1 MQTDIGLDEIPVFL
15 MNLLRGRRLAVLTGA
30 GLSTDSGIPD
40 YRGPGSV
47 NRTPMFFQEFIKTP
61 QNQQHYWAR
70 SYLGYATMNRAE
82 PNQGHTALVDLER
95 AGALVGLITQN
106 VDGLHRRAGSQ
117 RVLDLHGSIGEV
129 VCLGCRTVTNRAAY
143 QRELAALNPEFAL
156 VTGLEHAPDGD
167 VIFEQTQDFV
177 VSPCAECGGVQ
188 KPDVV
193 FFGET
198 VPAPRVHQA
207 TDWVRESDA
216 LLVAGSSLTV
226 YSGFRFVRQ
235 AVKLGI
241 PVVII
246 NRGPT
251 RGDEFATIKLNQGTS
266 TTLGALAA
274 HLA

>member
-1 MQTDIGLDEIPVFL
+1 METDIGLDELPVFL
-15 MNLLRGRRLAVLTGA
+15 LTLLRGRRLAVLTGA

-61 QNQQHYWAR
+61 QNQQRYWAR

-82 PNQGHTALVDLER
+82 PNPGHTALVDLEQ

-106 VDGLHRRAGSQ
+106 VDGLHRRAGS
-117 RVLDLHGSIGEV
+117 RGVLDLHGSIDEV
-129 VCLGCRTVTNRAAY
+129 VCLGCRAVTDRAAY
-143 QRELAALNPEFAL
+143 QRQLAALNPEFAAAS
-156 VTGLEHAPDGD
+156 GLEHAPDGD
-167 VIFEQTQDFV
+167 VIFEDTQDFV

-193 FFGET
+193 FFGES

-207 TDWVRESDA
+207 TDWVRKSDA

-235 AVKLGI
+235 AVKLNI

-266 TTLGALAA
+266 ATLGALAA
-274 HLA
+274 HLK